1 MVSPAAR
8 LAAVFAALG
17 ACSPTTGESTDTAS
31 TTGTGATGTTG
42 TGTPTTGAPTSTG
55 LTTQPDS
62 STSSTSTATTS
73 SGTGDPTTSTSGTTT
88 GGPVVP
94 TVLLPR
100 AAIEPGELA
109 VLANDQDPQSMAV
122 AAYYLDARQIPP
134 ANLLVLSFAPPGD
147 VLPAD
152 VFAGLKSQVD
162 SALGPDIQAL
172 AIAWTRPYR
181 VDCQS
186 LVSAFALGHDPG
198 KYCSQPCN
206 ETDPSGYYDSD
217 SLRPFTDHGL
227 RPAMH
232 LAGTSPENV
241 YALID
246 RGVAADGTSPAG
258 TGYLVRT
265 TDPDRSVRWPEFIA
279 TVDQWN
285 PDKIA
290 MQYIDNSMGMASNSV
305 EGATDILFYF
315 TGLADVPG
323 IANNTYLPGA
333 VADHLTSYGGQ
344 ICDSG
349 QMSICRWLEAGAT
362 GSYGTAVEP
371 CNYPAKFPDTT
382 VFVPH
387 YYRQETLIESYW
399 KSVRWPGEGV
409 FVGEPLARPFAGAT
423 VEFDPDTLALRV
435 LSTQFAPGVTYTVE
449 SAPTDQ
455 GPWTQLGQFTPAV
468 DQLHEINIP
477 DAGEPFYRIAVAG

>member
-8 LAAVFAALG
+8 LLVFAALL
-17 ACSPTTGESTDTAS
+17 ACSPTGGAGTETAP
-31 TTGTGATGTTG
+31 TTGSTGS
-42 TGTPTTGAPTSTG
+42 TGAPTTGTATTGGPTTTTG
-55 LTTQPDS
+55 LTTEPDP
-62 STSSTSTATTS
+62 STSSTPTTTTT
-73 SGTGDPTTSTSGTTT
+73 TGDLTGSTSGTT
-88 GGPVVP
+88 GAPLVP

-100 AAIEPGELA
+100 ASIQPEELA

-122 AAYYLDARQIPP
+122 AAHYLAARQIPP

-147 VLPAD
+147 VLTAD

-172 AIAWTRPYR
+172 AIAWTKPYR
-181 VDCQS
+181 VACQS

-198 KYCSQPCN
+198 KYCSQPCS
-206 ETDPSGYYDSD
+206 ETEPSGYYDSD

-232 LAGTSPENV
+232 LAGTSV
-241 YALID
+241 DDVVALID
-246 RGVAADGTSPAG
+246 RGVAADGTSPVG
-258 TGYLVRT
+258 TGYFVRT
-265 TDPDRSVRWPEFIA
+265 TDPDRSVRWPQFIA

-285 PDKIA
+285 PDKLT
-290 MQYIDNSMGMASNSV
+290 MQYIDNSMGMAQNSI
-305 EGATDILFYF
+305 EGADDILFYF

-423 VEFDPDTLALRV
+423 VEFDPDALQLRV
-435 LSTQFAPGVTYTVE
+435 LSTQFAPGVTYAVE
-449 SAPTDQ
+449 AAPAAE
-455 GPWTQLGQFTPAV
+455 GPWSKLGEFTPAV
-468 DQLHEINIP
+468 DQLHEVTIP
-477 DAGEPFYRIAVAG
+477 DAGEPFYRIVVAG